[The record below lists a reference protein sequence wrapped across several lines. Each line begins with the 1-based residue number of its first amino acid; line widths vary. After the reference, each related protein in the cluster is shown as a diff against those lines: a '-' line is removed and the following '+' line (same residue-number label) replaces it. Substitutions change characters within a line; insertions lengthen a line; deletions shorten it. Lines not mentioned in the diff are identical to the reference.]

1 MKIRIAL
8 GTLLAVCAVGAL
20 TGCGSKEVNLND
32 YLKVSYS
39 GYDTIGTASYSIDID
54 RLIEENPDAFGLAEN
69 PSDVDIAKVEIDI
82 YDSIKGSLDKTNNL
96 SNGDKIMFNWKI
108 TGKESIEEKFP
119 ISISCEDKEY
129 TVENLDEAK
138 EVDPFETVS
147 VTFEGIAPNGTARVN
162 SNNSTF
168 SYSLDK
174 SSGLSNDDVVKVSIG
189 DDTSRY
195 ISQGM
200 IVNETEREFTVEGL
214 SAYAMKI
221 DDIPQDIQDKMKS
234 QTEDM
239 IKADCSGWYEGNSLK
254 SVDFIGYYFLAP
266 KDSFSTYT
274 HNQIYCVYKITA
286 SLKGYEVGTKP
297 EKDQE
302 EEEFEDTYYTYCTF
316 TDIVILPDGTGSV
329 NLSNGSLS
337 NNSAKSKYG
346 YKSWGDV
353 YAFSFHGYSD
363 LDTMFNDCVTSKI
376 SEYNYETTV
385 SE

>member
-20 TGCGSKEVNLND
+20 TGCGSKSVNLND

-82 YDSIKGSLDKTNNL
+82 YDSIKGSLDKTDNL

-239 IKADCSGWYEGNSLK
+239 IKADCSGWNEGNSLK

-266 KDSFSTYT
+266 KDRFL
-274 HNQIYCVYKITA
+274 NIY
-286 SLKGYEVGTKP
+286 P
-297 EKDQE
+297 
-302 EEEFEDTYYTYCTF
+302 
-316 TDIVILPDGTGSV
+316 
-329 NLSNGSLS
+329 
-337 NNSAKSKYG
+337 
-346 YKSWGDV
+346 
-353 YAFSFHGYSD
+353 
-363 LDTMFNDCVTSKI
+363 
-376 SEYNYETTV
+376 
-385 SE
+385 